1 MKNKNPKIKR
11 NLLCFPSNNQL
22 FMSSSSSSEVSD
34 LPGQKQYWGCISGCW
49 SSSPASLLSKLLCHS
64 AISHFMEAAAWVTNQ
79 GKGVDIITPKI
90 VVPDNFRIRDT
101 SFCWMAKLPRSH
113 LPDLRKGCS
122 LVDCSTCGPGSAS
135 SCCLY
140 AASSQWSIL
149 LRQCSGCPS
158 FPQAVYSR
166 VMVWKAFACRGSS
179 QQSWCWV
186 EDFQGLPEVQSSVRN
201 PLTSFCCTASVESPS
216 LAVKGV
222 CEEAGRKVEETSLPL
237 LLFLFWQDKYILDLH
252 KNVSFI
258 WLWMD

>member
-149 LRQCSGCPS
+149 LR
-158 FPQAVYSR
+158 
-166 VMVWKAFACRGSS
+166 MVALHFHRQFILEW
-179 QQSWCWV
+179 WC
-186 EDFQGLPEVQSSVRN
+186 GKHLP
-201 PLTSFCCTASVESPS
+201 A
-216 LAVKGV
+216 
-222 CEEAGRKVEETSLPL
+222 EEAVSRAGAELRTFKDCQKFSQVWGTHLQVFVVQL
-237 LLFLFWQDKYILDLH
+237 L
-252 KNVSFI
+252 
-258 WLWMD
+258 